1 MTSTNFLLLMLALIN
16 SAQSIVEFDNHI
28 LEEPEVSCQSGF
40 MALKVNTEKSPPSH
54 VFVKGHFRKEGCSFS
69 NTANATFDFS
79 KCDVMRQRE
88 ANPKGMAY
96 TATVVVQF
104 HPLFTTKVDRAY
116 KLRCFYKE
124 AEKSVGAE
132 VSVSDPT
139 PIQLEDESPQPTC
152 SYTIHKESPNG
163 PIAKFAQLGDV
174 LYHVWEC
181 DSETYQMEVYNCD
194 VIGGEEYSK
203 KVIGE
208 NGCSEDIYIMPN
220 LIYNEN
226 RTKAFVNSN
235 AFNFPDQ
242 NNVRISCKISVCA
255 TLSGTCHQPK
265 CDASASSID
274 EISPIGRELARDEL
288 ITTPMPTSSELPSS
302 TSAPSTTTTSA
313 STTTSAP
320 TTTTTTVTTTTELPT
335 TTMTQVLDP
344 TTTVTLPTDFPTP
357 DSIFRLLKASRKNS
371 SVLED
376 EEGSGVEIVNAT
388 APRAE
393 AQHMTSSE
401 EPRTTKREIKR
412 RDAMDVDVSSDITI
426 LDSAFGKSK
435 DLSVACTF
443 PLNPPL
449 KCFIFIQFFY
459 IFFFSKH
466 GSSSFS
472 YFITFPAQ
480 NSRIFQISLKFRTLS
495 SESTNQCIINQPG
508 KEQCV
513 SDICFSHFHQT
524 SEGDVEKFD
533 CEEESSK
540 LNKSSCSQL
549 LRHHSTSSI
558 CLGEGNE
565 THCCCFSSNP
575 AEICASEKRNTAEL
589 TQLWTVQQIWFLI
602 FGHIGM
608 SGIVL
613 VLVLFY
619 KKTVDCWPM
628 DNIVIPEGSRMTS
641 ILLAKSISGLGP
653 SLYFSFPLTFFLLD
667 FGLFIHVKS
676 VKFINNGALALS
688 VFKLVTVPVFV
699 YECFL
704 STVDLWNKDHE
715 PGYCRFNGAIWQFM
729 V

>member
-96 TATVVVQF
+96 TATVVVQL

-320 TTTTTTVTTTTELPT
+320 TTTTTTMTTTTELPT

-426 LDSAFGKSK
+426 LDSAFAS
-435 DLSVACTF
+435 DLPS
-443 PLNPPL
+443 P
-449 KCFIFIQFFY
+449 QEQQ
-459 IFFFSKH
+459 
-466 GSSSFS
+466 SSPVHEEAPMKAVCLPYTVLWLLLGIILFAVS
-472 YFITFPAQ
+472 ITF
-480 NSRIFQISLKFRTLS
+480 
-495 SESTNQCIINQPG
+495 
-508 KEQCV
+508 
-513 SDICFSHFHQT
+513 
-524 SEGDVEKFD
+524 
-533 CEEESSK
+533 
-540 LNKSSCSQL
+540 
-549 LRHHSTSSI
+549 
-558 CLGEGNE
+558 
-565 THCCCFSSNP
+565 
-575 AEICASEKRNTAEL
+575 
-589 TQLWTVQQIWFLI
+589 
-602 FGHIGM
+602 
-608 SGIVL
+608 
-613 VLVLFY
+613 
-619 KKTVDCWPM
+619 
-628 DNIVIPEGSRMTS
+628 
-641 ILLAKSISGLGP
+641 
-653 SLYFSFPLTFFLLD
+653 
-667 FGLFIHVKS
+667 
-676 VKFINNGALALS
+676 GALCYTARKS
-688 VFKLVTVPVFV
+688 P
-699 YECFL
+699 
-704 STVDLWNKDHE
+704 
-715 PGYCRFNGAIWQFM
+715 RFQ
-729 V
+729 VLP